1 MASIKILLRDKASK
15 EGLFPI
21 VLKIIKDRKPKMISL
36 GMDCTKK
43 DWDEANAQFKKSHPN
58 HVQRN
63 RVLLKLKEKAFKVID
78 EFNIEEI
85 DFTLT
90 QFEEKFRGKKDSNTS
105 VRTFWEDKIADLNK
119 AGRTGNA
126 RAYLD
131 TMNSFYK
138 FAKNNQLRFRDISVE
153 MLDKYE
159 THLRAT
165 GSKDGGIGVR
175 MRELRALYNDAIK
188 RGIVDEKHYPF
199 KAYKVSK
206 LKGSGIKKALTR
218 VEIRK
223 IEDLDELNYPH
234 LAESKK
240 LFLFSY
246 YTSGMNFFDIMKLR
260 WSNVQNGRIVY
271 TRSKTKGNFSVKI
284 LEPVR
289 IILEEYRHINT
300 STDYV
305 FPILLKEGLTPIQI
319 ENRKA
324 KTLKKFNSDLKK
336 IAEIQE
342 IESTVTSYVA
352 RHSYATNLKESGV
365 SIDMISQSMGH
376 QNVGITT
383 AYLKDFDNNT
393 IDDANEKLLK
403 EPIPIYSIIS
413 KKQSVSFAI

>member
-1 MASIKILLRDKASK
+1 MASIKILLRDKATK
-15 EGLFPI
+15 DGMFPI
-21 VLKIIKDRKPKMISL
+21 VLKIIKDRRPKVISL
-36 GMDCTKK
+36 GMECLKK
-43 DWDEANAQFKKSHPN
+43 DWDEANSQLKKSHPN
-58 HVQRN
+58 YIQRN
-63 RVLLKLKEKAFKVID
+63 RVLLKLKEKALKVID
-78 EFNIEEI
+78 GFNIEEV

-90 QFEEKFRGKKDSNTS
+90 QFEDSFRGKKDSNIS
-105 VRTFWEDKIADLNK
+105 VRLFWEDKITDLNK

-131 TMNSFYK
+131 TMNSFFK
-138 FAKNNQLRFRDISVE
+138 FAKNYQLKFRDINVE

-188 RGIVDEKHYPF
+188 RGIVDEKLYPF
-199 KAYKVSK
+199 KTYKVSK
-206 LKGSGIKKALTR
+206 LKGSGIKKALTKT
-218 VEIRK
+218 EIKK
-223 IEDLDELNYPH
+223 IIDFDELKYPH

-246 YTSGMNFFDIMKLR
+246 FTSGMNFFDIMKLR
-260 WSNVQNGRIVY
+260 WSNIQNGRIIY
-271 TRSKTKGNFSVKI
+271 TRSKTKRNFSVKI

-289 IILEEYRHINT
+289 IILEEYKNQNLT
-300 STDYV
+300 TDYV

-324 KTLKKFNSDLKK
+324 KKLKKFNSDLKK
-336 IAEIQE
+336 LAKILG
-342 IESTVTSYVA
+342 IESKVTSYVA

-383 AYLKDFDNNT
+383 AYLKDFDNNI
-393 IDDANEKLLK
+393 IDDANEKLLQ
-403 EPIPIYSIIS
+403 EPIPIYNLTNELRL
-413 KKQSVSFAI
+413 AL

>member
-1 MASIKILLRDKASK
+1 MASIKILLRDKPNK
-15 EGLFPI
+15 EGLYPV
-21 VLKIIKDRKPKMISL
+21 VLRIIKYRKIKLINL
-36 GMDCTKK
+36 KLDCHKK
-43 DWDEANAQFKKSHPN
+43 DWDEKNSQFKKSYPN
-58 HVQRN
+58 HIQGNTVLSVQDS
-63 RVLLKLKEKAFKVID
+63 KARRIINDFTLD
-78 EFNIEEI
+78 EI

-90 QFEEKFRGKKDSNTS
+90 QFEEKFRGKKFSNIT
-105 VRTFWEDKIADLNK
+105 VKEFWEDKIADLNK

-138 FAKNNQLRFRDISVE
+138 FAKNNQLKFNDISVL

-188 RGIVDEKHYPF
+188 RGIVDEKLYPF

-206 LKGSGIKKALTR
+206 LKGSGIKKALTKA
-218 VEIRK
+218 EIKK
-223 IEDLDELNYPH
+223 IVDFDELKYPH

-260 WSNVQNGRIVY
+260 WKNIQNGRIVY
-271 TRSKTKGNFSVKI
+271 IRSKTKGNFSVKI
-284 LEPVR
+284 LDPVR
-289 IILEEYRHINT
+289 LILEEYKNLNKT
-300 STDYV
+300 TDYI
-305 FPILLKEGLTPIQI
+305 FPILLKEGLTPVQI

-324 KTLKKFNSDLKK
+324 KKLKKFNSDLKK

-383 AYLKDFDNNT
+383 AYLKDFDSNV
-393 IDDANEKLLK
+393 IDDANEKLLQ
-403 EPIPIYSIIS
+403 EPIPIYNLNKEI
-413 KKQSVSFAI
+413 KLAI

>member
-1 MASIKILLRDKASK
+1 MASIKILLRDKETK
-15 EGLFPI
+15 EGMFPI
-21 VLKIIKDRKPKMISL
+21 VLKIIKDRKPKVISL
-36 GMDCTKK
+36 GMECLKK
-43 DWDEANAQFKKSHPN
+43 DWDEANSQFKKNHPN
-58 HVQRN
+58 YIQRN
-63 RVLLKLKEKAFKVID
+63 RVILKLKEKALKVID
-78 EFNIEEI
+78 GFNIEEV

-90 QFEEKFRGKKDSNTS
+90 QFEESFRGKKDSNIS
-105 VRTFWEDKIADLNK
+105 VRMYWEDKIADLNK

-131 TMNSFYK
+131 TMNSFFK
-138 FAKNNQLRFRDISVE
+138 FAKNLQLKFRDINVE

-188 RGIVDEKHYPF
+188 RGIVDEKLYPF
-199 KAYKVSK
+199 KTYKVSK
-206 LKGSGIKKALTR
+206 LKSSGIKKALTKA
-218 VEIRK
+218 EIKK
-223 IEDLDELNYPH
+223 IIDLDELKHPH

-246 YTSGMNFFDIMKLR
+246 FTSGMNFFDIMKLR
-260 WSNVQNGRIVY
+260 WSNIQNGRIVY

-284 LEPVR
+284 LEPIR
-289 IILEEYRHINT
+289 IILDEYKNQNIT
-300 STDYV
+300 TDYV

-324 KTLKKFNSDLKK
+324 KKLKQFNSDLKN
-336 IAEIQE
+336 IAEIQG
-342 IESTVTSYVA
+342 IESKVTSYVA

-365 SIDMISQSMGH
+365 STDMISQSMGH

-383 AYLKDFDNNT
+383 AYLKDFDNNI
-393 IDDANEKLLK
+393 IDDANEKLLQ
-403 EPIPIYSIIS
+403 EPIPIYNLTNELRLAL
-413 KKQSVSFAI
+413 Q

>member
-1 MASIKILLRDKASK
+1 MASIKILLRDKATK

-21 VLKIIKDRKPKMISL
+21 VLKIIKDRKPKVISL
-36 GMDCTKK
+36 GMECLKK
-43 DWDEANAQFKKSHPN
+43 DWDEVNSQFKKNHPN
-58 HVQRN
+58 YIQRN
-63 RVLLKLKEKAFKVID
+63 RVLLKLKEKALKVID
-78 EFNIEEI
+78 GFNIEEV

-90 QFEEKFRGKKDSNTS
+90 QFEESYRGKKDSNIS
-105 VRTFWEDKIADLNK
+105 VRLFWEDKIADLNK

-131 TMNSFYK
+131 TMNSFFK
-138 FAKNNQLRFRDISVE
+138 FAKNLQLKFRDINVE

-188 RGIVDEKHYPF
+188 RGIVDEKLYPF
-199 KAYKVSK
+199 KTYKISK
-206 LKGSGIKKALTR
+206 LKGSGIKKALTKS
-218 VEIRK
+218 EIKK
-223 IEDLDELNYPH
+223 IIDFDELKHPH

-246 YTSGMNFFDIMKLR
+246 FTSGMNFFDIMKLR
-260 WSNVQNGRIVY
+260 WSNIQNGRIVY

-289 IILEEYRHINT
+289 IILDENKNKNIT
-300 STDYV
+300 TDYV

-324 KTLKKFNSDLKK
+324 KKLKQFNSDLKK
-336 IAEIQE
+336 IAEIQG
-342 IESTVTSYVA
+342 IESKVTSYVA

-365 SIDMISQSMGH
+365 STDMISQSMGH

-383 AYLKDFDNNT
+383 AYLKDFDNNI
-393 IDDANEKLLK
+393 IDDANEKLLQ
-403 EPIPIYSIIS
+403 EPIPIYNLTNELRL
-413 KKQSVSFAI
+413 AL

>member
-1 MASIKILLRDKASK
+1 MASIKILLRDKATK

-21 VLKIIKDRKPKMISL
+21 VLKIIKDRKPKVISL
-36 GMDCTKK
+36 GMECLKK
-43 DWDEANAQFKKSHPN
+43 DWDEANSQFKKNHPN
-58 HVQRN
+58 YIQRN
-63 RVLLKLKEKAFKVID
+63 RVLLKLKEKALKVID
-78 EFNIEEI
+78 GFNIEEV

-90 QFEEKFRGKKDSNTS
+90 QFEDSFRGKKDSNIS
-105 VRTFWEDKIADLNK
+105 VRLFWEDKIADLNK

-131 TMNSFYK
+131 TMNSFFK
-138 FAKNNQLRFRDISVE
+138 FAKNFQLKFRDINVE

-188 RGIVDEKHYPF
+188 RGIVDEKLYPF
-199 KAYKVSK
+199 KTYKVSK
-206 LKGSGIKKALTR
+206 LKGSGIKKALTKS
-218 VEIRK
+218 EIKK
-223 IEDLDELNYPH
+223 IIDFDELKHPH

-246 YTSGMNFFDIMKLR
+246 FTSGMNFFDIMKLR
-260 WSNVQNGRIVY
+260 WSNIQNGRIVY

-289 IILEEYRHINT
+289 IILDEFKNQNIT
-300 STDYV
+300 TDYV
-305 FPILLKEGLTPIQI
+305 FPILLKEGLTPIQV

-324 KTLKKFNSDLKK
+324 KKLKQFNRDLKK
-336 IAEIQE
+336 IAEIQG
-342 IESTVTSYVA
+342 IESKVTSYVA

-365 SIDMISQSMGH
+365 STDMISQSMGH

-383 AYLKDFDNNT
+383 AYLKDFDNNI
-393 IDDANEKLLK
+393 IDDANEKLLQ
-403 EPIPIYSIIS
+403 EPIPIYNLTNELRL
-413 KKQSVSFAI
+413 AL

>member
-1 MASIKILLRDKASK
+1 MASIKILLRDKATK

-21 VLKIIKDRKPKMISL
+21 VLKIIKDRKPKVISL
-36 GMDCTKK
+36 GMECLKK
-43 DWDEANAQFKKSHPN
+43 DWDEVNSQFKKNHPN
-58 HVQRN
+58 YIQRN
-63 RVLLKLKEKAFKVID
+63 RVLLKLKEKALKVID
-78 EFNIEEI
+78 GFNIEEV

-90 QFEEKFRGKKDSNTS
+90 QFEESFRGKKDSNIS
-105 VRTFWEDKIADLNK
+105 VRLFWEDKIADLNK

-131 TMNSFYK
+131 TMNSFFK
-138 FAKNNQLRFRDISVE
+138 FAKNLQLKFRDINVE

-188 RGIVDEKHYPF
+188 RGIVDEKLYPF
-199 KAYKVSK
+199 KTYKVSK
-206 LKGSGIKKALTR
+206 LKGSGIKKALTKA
-218 VEIRK
+218 EIKK
-223 IEDLDELNYPH
+223 IIDFDELKHPH

-246 YTSGMNFFDIMKLR
+246 FTSGMNFFDIMKLR
-260 WSNVQNGRIVY
+260 WSNIQNGRIIY

-289 IILEEYRHINT
+289 IILDEFKNQNIT
-300 STDYV
+300 TDYV

-324 KTLKKFNSDLKK
+324 KKLKQFNSDLKK
-336 IAEIQE
+336 IAEIQG
-342 IESTVTSYVA
+342 IESKVTSYVA

-365 SIDMISQSMGH
+365 STDMISQSMGH

-383 AYLKDFDNNT
+383 AYLKDFDNNI
-393 IDDANEKLLK
+393 IDDANEKLLQ
-403 EPIPIYSIIS
+403 EPIPIYNLTNELRL
-413 KKQSVSFAI
+413 AL

>member
-1 MASIKILLRDKASK
+1 MASIKILLRDKATK
-15 EGLFPI
+15 EGFFPI
-21 VLKIIKDRKPKMISL
+21 VLKIIKDRKPKVISL
-36 GMDCTKK
+36 GMECLKK
-43 DWDEANAQFKKSHPN
+43 DWDEANSQFKKNHPN
-58 HVQRN
+58 YIQRN
-63 RVLLKLKEKAFKVID
+63 RVLLKLKEKALKVID
-78 EFNIEEI
+78 GFNIEEV

-90 QFEEKFRGKKDSNTS
+90 QFEDSFRGKKDSNIS
-105 VRTFWEDKIADLNK
+105 VRLFWEDKIADLNK

-131 TMNSFYK
+131 TMNSFFK
-138 FAKNNQLRFRDISVE
+138 FAKNLQLKFRDINVE

-165 GSKDGGIGVR
+165 GSKVGGIGVR

-188 RGIVDEKHYPF
+188 RGIVDEKLYPF
-199 KAYKVSK
+199 KTYKVSK
-206 LKGSGIKKALTR
+206 LKGSGIKKALTKA
-218 VEIRK
+218 EIKK
-223 IEDLDELNYPH
+223 IIDFDELKHPH

-246 YTSGMNFFDIMKLR
+246 FTSGMNFFDIMKLR
-260 WSNVQNGRIVY
+260 WSNIQNGRIVY

-289 IILEEYRHINT
+289 IILDEYKNQNIT
-300 STDYV
+300 TDYV

-324 KTLKKFNSDLKK
+324 KKLKQFNNDLKK
-336 IAEIQE
+336 IAEIQG
-342 IESTVTSYVA
+342 IESKVTSYVA

-365 SIDMISQSMGH
+365 STDMISQSMGH

-383 AYLKDFDNNT
+383 AYLKDFDNNI
-393 IDDANEKLLK
+393 IDDANEKLLQ
-403 EPIPIYSIIS
+403 EPIPIYNLTNELRL
-413 KKQSVSFAI
+413 AL